1 MDDIFLFLD
10 KNGYFRNTK
19 GPKMEKGKQ
28 WYAIYT
34 APRAEK
40 RVQERLNGL
49 GVECWLPLHRSPRV
63 WSDRIKIVEVPLFSS
78 YLFVHCLEPEL
89 RPLLKVNGVSKIVY
103 YDGAPAIV
111 REKEIDAIR
120 KFLSKAAENVL
131 CPGDEVEVIC
141 GTLKNISGK
150 IQRIKRN
157 YLALFLEQLGA
168 TVCVKLNTVK
178 KKNASL

>member
-1 MDDIFLFLD
+1 
-10 KNGYFRNTK
+10 
-19 GPKMEKGKQ
+19 MEKGRL
-28 WYAIYT
+28 WYAVYT

-40 RVQERLNGL
+40 RVKERLDSL

-63 WSDRIKIVEVPLFSS
+63 WSDRIKIVEMPLYPS

-111 REKEIDAIR
+111 RDQEIEAIR
-120 KFLSKAAENVL
+120 EFLSKAAENAL

-141 GTLKNISGK
+141 GILKNVSGK

-178 KKNASL
+178 KKNLSI